1 MEGSASAAVP
11 CTSSATTGNARSVE
25 DNVGDSA
32 DEDEQLDSI
41 CQQLDF
47 GDDDEVEINV
57 GVDRGALEL
66 VEATVAKYVS
76 VGFYDSL
83 QGATVALQQH
93 NEFEYTYKT
102 RYTSKNVT
110 GTEFKCRSHAMCPS
124 PLKIV
129 ERKLGA
135 NLVRYE
141 LLQKGE
147 HGDASVSRTRHGI
160 AAVHKSE
167 IDSLL
172 ELGMGA
178 SRVRNMLLHKYRRDP
193 DLLNLVP
200 EVRKIE
206 NRKATIKK
214 NMEEG
219 WDIDDFNTIDIWAHS
234 RLCQT
239 REVFDS
245 ADESDFAKMN
255 ELLVLERFQHNF
267 DDNGKTKASLGL
279 IMTSRALFR
288 NVAKATTSQ
297 RGSLAM
303 STDGTYRIP
312 LWQLDVGGLR

>member
-1 MEGSASAAVP
+1 M
-11 CTSSATTGNARSVE
+11 
-25 DNVGDSA
+25 
-32 DEDEQLDSI
+32 
-41 CQQLDF
+41 
-47 GDDDEVEINV
+47 
-57 GVDRGALEL
+57 
-66 VEATVAKYVS
+66 
-76 VGFYDSL
+76 
-83 QGATVALQQH
+83 ALQQH

-102 RYTSKNVT
+102 WYTSKNVT

-124 PLKIV
+124 RLKIV

-147 HGDASVSRTRHGI
+147 HGDASGSRTRHGI

-178 SRVRNMLLHKYRRDP
+178 GRVRNMLLHKYRRDP